1 MIILPNNLYKPFYVE
16 GLREPLL
23 AVADALDEKD
33 KHSFALSLREIDSIL
48 VWYLEY
54 LKALPLKSKA

>member
-33 KHSFALSLREIDSIL
+33 KHSFALFNNEK
-48 VWYLEY
+48 V
-54 LKALPLKSKA
+54 